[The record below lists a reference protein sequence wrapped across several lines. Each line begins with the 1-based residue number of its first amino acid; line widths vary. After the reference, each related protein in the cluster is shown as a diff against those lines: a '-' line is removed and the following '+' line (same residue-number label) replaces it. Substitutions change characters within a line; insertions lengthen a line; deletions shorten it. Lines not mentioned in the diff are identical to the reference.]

1 MVFAMNRKD
10 WHSNITLYKSLW
22 LFVIVLTAQVHAVD
36 VIRLPE
42 TSGPYTVEQWKKD
55 WPRCEFEDGIKEG
68 RVEVIRADE
77 KSWLRVNYAKGEIG
91 PDKNGAD
98 WRWPFGDRESAQL
111 KYTMR
116 FSTDFDFVKGGKLP
130 GLSGGPENISGG
142 KPADG
147 KNGFSARLMWRR
159 DGRGEAYVYHAQQ
172 SSNYGDSF
180 PFPSDFRFPKGQPI
194 EVRILVKMN
203 NPNRKDGLLRV
214 WIGMPGKAEF
224 LVVDKPEM
232 QWRTTDQFGVDSI
245 YFDTFYGGGDKS
257 WAPTNS
263 GFAEFTNIEVS
274 LIDH

>member
-1 MVFAMNRKD
+1 MNRKG
-10 WHSNITLYKSLW
+10 SYLIIALYKSIW
-22 LFVIVLTAQVHAVD
+22 LLVIVLTAKVQAD
-36 VIRLPE
+36 EVIRLYE
-42 TSGPYTVEQWKKD
+42 TPGPYTVEQWKKD
-55 WPRCEFEDGIKEG
+55 WPRCVFEDGIKEG

-98 WRWPFGDRESAQL
+98 WRWPFGDRERAEL

-116 FSTDFDFVKGGKLP
+116 FSRDFDFVKGGKLP

-180 PFPSDFRFPKGQPI
+180 SFPSDFRFPKGQPI
-194 EVRILVKMN
+194 KVRIVVRMN
-203 NPNRKDGLLRV
+203 HPNRNDGLLQV
-214 WIGMPGKAEF
+214 WIGLPGKVES
-224 LVVDKPEM
+224 LVVDKPDM
-232 QWRTTDQFGVDSI
+232 QWRATDQFGVDSI

-257 WAPTNS
+257 WAPTNN
-263 GFAEFTNIEVS
+263 GFAEFTDIAVS
-274 LIDH
+274 SIDH